1 MTDLEGF
8 LEIVRLLAFLGA
20 LVAAVLV
27 WRKQHQGR
35 SSTYVVGAFISILL
49 VFVVA
54 LIPEGTP
61 LAEVAGRS
69 NPVLI
74 MGLPAL
80 LLAFAWSFDSRLPGW
95 VRGTIGAAMVVALVL
110 VVVPPGPAEERST
123 VGIVL
128 VIVYLGVW
136 TTLAVLAAARLWTAA
151 GDSRPVVL
159 RLRLMSVG
167 VLVFNGALFAA
178 VFPTPEALQIWTGTV
193 LPIASGG
200 LFLLAFAAPPP
211 LRRMWRSESTELFVE
226 VQRVLIAAE
235 TPDDVYE
242 RLPPLLS
249 RLLGADV
256 AIGADDDTVC
266 ASYGIAE
273 DDAQRLLSAAA
284 ADDQPDRQVYIA
296 VVGRRRL
303 LVRPT
308 RYAPPFDDEGRQLAD
323 GLALHLALALDRAEL
338 LEAHKAA
345 REETQR
351 SREELET
358 TVVGLA
364 HDLRNPTT
372 ALAGFAHLL
381 ATSDDPTERAEM
393 AEHLEASAAY
403 IEALVSA
410 LLEVSRVGRT
420 QTEVEPV
427 DLTAVARRVAER
439 WRATHPS
446 ARIEIGALGT
456 FEVNPGRAEQLLDNL
471 VGNALRHGDRDDITI
486 TLEADRRDEEIAL
499 RVADDGVGIAPNDRE
514 DVFRLFHRSQGQS
527 ATNGSG
533 VGLTLVRRIAE
544 SYGGTVELED
554 VERGASI
561 AIRLPRSLV
570 TADAQADRQGPSTP

>member
-27 WRKQHQGR
+27 WRKQHRGR
-35 SSTYVVGAFISILL
+35 SSTYVVGAFASILL

-69 NPVLI
+69 NPVFI

-95 VRGTIGAAMVVALVL
+95 VRGTIGAAMVVAVVL

-136 TTLAVLAAARLWTAA
+136 TTLAVLAAARLWSAA

-200 LFLLAFAAPPP
+200 LFLLAFVAPPP

-226 VQRVLIAAE
+226 VQRALIAAE
-235 TPDDVYE
+235 TLDDVYE

-256 AIGADDDTVC
+256 AIAADGDTVC
-266 ASYGIAE
+266 ATHGIAE
-273 DDAQRLLSAAA
+273 DDAQRLLSAAG
-284 ADDQPDRQVYIA
+284 DQPDRRSYVST
-296 VVGRRRL
+296 VGRRAL

-308 RYAPPFDDEGRQLAD
+308 RYAPPLDDEGRQLAD

-338 LEAHKAA
+338 LETHKAA

-381 ATSDDPTERAEM
+381 ATSDDPAQRAEM

-403 IEALVSA
+403 IEGLVSA
-410 LLEVSRVGRT
+410 LLEVSRIGRT

-427 DLTAVARRVAER
+427 DLTAVARRVVER
-439 WRATHPS
+439 WRATHPD
-446 ARIEIGALGT
+446 ARFEIGALGT

-486 TLEADRRDEEIAL
+486 TLEADRRDDEVAL
-499 RVADDGVGIAPNDRE
+499 RVADDGVGIAPDDRE
-514 DVFRLFHRSQGQS
+514 DVFRLFHRSQGQN

-554 VERGASI
+554 VERGVSI
-561 AIRLPRSLV
+561 AIRLPTSLV
-570 TADAQADRQGPSTP
+570 TADLQADRQGASTP